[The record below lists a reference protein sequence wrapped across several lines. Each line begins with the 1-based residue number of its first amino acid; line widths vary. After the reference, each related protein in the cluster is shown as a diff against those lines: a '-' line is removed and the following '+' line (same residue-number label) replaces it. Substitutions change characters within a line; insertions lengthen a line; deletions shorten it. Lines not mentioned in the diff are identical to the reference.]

1 MVPNTAAIS
10 TAVLLSNLLVTL
22 REIELFVKI
31 LTADHKYSLCNAEN
45 LQQSIK
51 MQSFKKQKVLFELC
65 ASILK
70 STSSFE
76 HFFKKD
82 EAPLAYVFLKKWTP
96 KDVLRILQNKGLASE
111 HASKVNMLKD
121 PKQS

>member
-31 LTADHKYSLCNAEN
+31 LTADHKCSLCNAEN

-51 MQSFKKQKVLFELC
+51 MQLFKKQKVLSELC
-65 ASILK
+65 ALILK
-70 STSSFE
+70 STSTLE
-76 HFFKKD
+76 HFF
-82 EAPLAYVFLKKWTP
+82 
-96 KDVLRILQNKGLASE
+96 
-111 HASKVNMLKD
+111 
-121 PKQS
+121 